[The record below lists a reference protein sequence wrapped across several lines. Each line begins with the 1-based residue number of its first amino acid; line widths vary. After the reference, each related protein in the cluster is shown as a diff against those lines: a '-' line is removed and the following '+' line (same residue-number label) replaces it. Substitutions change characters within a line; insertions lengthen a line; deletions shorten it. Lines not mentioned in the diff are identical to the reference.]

1 MMYRYAQ
8 FAAKQLAIIVVML
21 MTTLGSV
28 QSAEMLRQFANDE
41 QAALYLRLTQEFR
54 CLKCQNQNLADSNAD
69 LARDL
74 RDEIF
79 QAVIDG
85 QGRDEIADYLVARYG
100 EFVLYR
106 PPVKRVTYLLWFG
119 PFLLLLLAIVVA
131 VRLITKK
138 PVATAEKTTNT
149 TTPALEDARRRLNE

>member
-1 MMYRYAQ
+1 MVYRYAQ
-8 FAAKQLAIIVVML
+8 FAAKQLVIIVVML

-28 QSAEMLRQFANDE
+28 QSAEMLRKFANDE

-74 RDEIF
+74 RDEIY
-79 QAVIDG
+79 QAVLDG

-119 PFLLLLLAIVVA
+119 PFLLLLFAIVVA

-138 PVATAEKTTNT
+138 PVATAETATKT